1 MARIQNIVKLTW
13 YDLITKL
20 KEVLLQLND
29 DIDNVAAQSLRPAAT
44 VAVLGTTTNLPA
56 VAASYADL
64 AAARTSVAAQNVAV
78 EARLD
83 PIEAK
88 VDEIITKL
96 KTAGIITA

>member
-1 MARIQNIVKLTW
+1 MARIQNIVKLEW
-13 YDLITKL
+13 DNLVSKL
-20 KEVLLQLND
+20 KPILLQLND
-29 DIDNVAAQSLRPAAT
+29 DIDNVAGQSLTPAAT

-64 AAARTSVAAQNVAV
+64 AAARVSVAAQNVAV

-83 PIEAK
+83 AIELK
-88 VDEIITKL
+88 LDEVITKL